1 MQSTQEVAAL
11 LSIPAASV
19 RRIKKQLGTEIVEG
33 FHFVRQG
40 TRLLWTAEGVDAL
53 SHYLHDNP
61 FAGLLEGADLYE
73 DEEDEAA

>member
-1 MQSTQEVAAL
+1 MQSTQEVGDL

-19 RRIKKQLGTEIVEG
+19 RRIKKQLDLMEG

-40 TRLLWTAEGVDAL
+40 THLLWTAEGVDAL
-53 SHYLHDNP
+53 SRYLHDNP
-61 FAGLLEGADLYE
+61 FAGLLEGADLFG